1 MSDAIVCTAFIASAT
16 SIREN
21 VNSTAILVDEA
32 ARLTEPELW
41 PVLGGWY
48 RPKALILVGDHHHTQ
63 LSHHTLTPRRG
74 IPLLY
79 LEVSTECQGSRRRYA
94 VHARLR
100 HDGHRSMFQAVRIID
115 SNDRSQTKWIRNGA
129 CFASVLIVP
138 DLSEQQT
145 MAMPSVWNIANEARQ
160 NHLILDRDGSLSR
173 PLPPYGVLEVF
184 H

>member
-63 LSHHTLTPRRG
+63 LSHHTSKPRHG

-100 HDGHRSMFQAVRIID
+100 HDGHAACPKLFALS
-115 SNDRSQTKWIRNGA
+115 IRTTTHKP
-129 CFASVLIVP
+129 S
-138 DLSEQQT
+138 SEFGT
-145 MAMPSVWNIANEARQ
+145 NAGWT
-160 NHLILDRDGSLSR
+160 DGWVYWLQGTSGSPPQELVSL
-173 PLPPYGVLEVF
+173 PF
-184 H
+184 